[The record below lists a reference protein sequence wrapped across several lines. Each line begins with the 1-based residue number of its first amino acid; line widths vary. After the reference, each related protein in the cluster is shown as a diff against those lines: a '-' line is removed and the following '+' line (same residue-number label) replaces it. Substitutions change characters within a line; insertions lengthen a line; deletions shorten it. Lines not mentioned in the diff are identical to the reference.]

1 MGDKFLQYRELFLKA
16 DVSGSGLIPWSALP
30 TSSAGEA
37 AKGETRYDAQ
47 TTFAALSIASF
58 MTATTAYAIGYSE
71 ADINEDGYV
80 SMDECNDVMPDAEG
94 DVYEEIDT
102 DQDDEITETEWNS
115 AIDAGLIPSN

>member
-1 MGDKFLQYRELFLKA
+1 
-16 DVSGSGLIPWSALP
+16 
-30 TSSAGEA
+30 
-37 AKGETRYDAQ
+37 
-47 TTFAALSIASF
+47 